1 MLPEYIEA
9 RHKVRDEMLE
19 IINDLSLANKL
30 ALQALEVGDKERL
43 QKAKKPI
50 KEILQRTEE
59 VDNQIVFIF
68 VKYTPEARDL
78 RELIAYLKVTSVV
91 NRIMVNIDNY
101 IKNIQIFLGD
111 NESDFYKIIKESLS
125 INRFTLNAFD
135 FTLEM
140 FQTFD
145 DRDKLETL
153 AGKIEVEYSKTD
165 DIYSLIEKEIIQ
177 KAGSSHSV
185 AEEYFNLLKYIRKNI
200 KIIER
205 LDDISS
211 KLIFAKIGGKL

>member
-1 MLPEYIEA
+1 MLPEYIDA

-30 ALQALEVGDKERL
+30 ALQALEVGDKEGL
-43 QKAKKPI
+43 KKAKKPI
-50 KEILQRTEE
+50 KDILERTEAL
-59 VDNQIVFIF
+59 DNDIVLIF
-68 VKYTPEARDL
+68 ARYAPGAKDL
-78 RELIAYLKVTSVV
+78 RELIAYIKTTSII
-91 NRIMVNIDNY
+91 NRIVINIDNY
-101 IKNIQIFLGD
+101 IKNMQIFFD
-111 NESDFYKIIKESLS
+111 DSESDFYKIIKESLS

-140 FQTFD
+140 LQTFD

-165 DIYSLIEKEIIQ
+165 DVYSLIEKEIIQ
-177 KAGSSHSV
+177 KAGSSHCV

-211 KLIFAKIGGKL
+211 KLIFAKVGGKL

>member
-19 IINDLSLANKL
+19 IINDLALANKS
-30 ALQALEVGDKERL
+30 ALQALEDADKDGL
-43 QKAKKPI
+43 KKAKKPI
-50 KEILQRTEE
+50 KDILKRTEE
-59 VDNQIVFIF
+59 IDNHIVLIF
-68 VKYTPEARDL
+68 VKYAPEARDL

-101 IKNIQIFLGD
+101 IKNIQMFLDD
-111 NESDFYKIIKESLS
+111 NESEFYKIIKESLS

-135 FTLEM
+135 FILEM
-140 FQTFD
+140 FQIFD
-145 DRDKLETL
+145 DHERLETL

-165 DIYSLIEKEIIQ
+165 DVYSLIEKEIIQ
-177 KAGSSHSV
+177 KAVSSHSV

-200 KIIER
+200 KVIER